1 MKPFKY
7 PFHLILECL
16 MFFKRIGT
24 LNFLSFLLISMLT
37 LAGCATLDKNECLN
51 ADWQTIGFEDGA
63 KGYAAT
69 RIRSHRKAC
78 AKHGVAPDFET
89 YEAGRLKG
97 LEQWCK
103 PRNGYYLGVRG
114 ERYNGVCPDYLVPA
128 FVEALN
134 LGRALYEYEKQV
146 KKHESELRK
155 MNAAL
160 ETMDEDILA
169 LEDEMVSDGV
179 SPRRRL
185 KLLDEIR
192 MLEDDRSLQVNDIAE
207 MEHAL
212 NDMRTN
218 LELMR
223 TDHPYQ

>member
-1 MKPFKY
+1 
-7 PFHLILECL
+7 
-16 MFFKRIGT
+16 MFIKRIDA
-24 LNFLSFLLISMLT
+24 LSFLSCILTGML
-37 LAGCATLDKNECLN
+37 AMVGCATLDENECLN

-63 KGYAAT
+63 RGYPAT
-69 RIRSHRKAC
+69 RIGSHRKAC
-78 AKHGVAPDFET
+78 AKHGVAPDFKR

-103 PRNGYYLGVRG
+103 PRNGYRMGTRG
-114 ERYNGVCPDYLVPA
+114 KRYNGVCPDHLAPA

-134 LGRALYEYEKQV
+134 RGRALYDYEKQV
-146 KKHESELRK
+146 KKHEDELRK
-155 MNAAL
+155 MHATL
-160 ETMDEDILA
+160 EAMDEDIRV

-192 MLEDDRSLQVNDIAE
+192 MLEDDRRFQMNDIAE
-207 MEHAL
+207 MEHTL
-212 NDMRTN
+212 NDMRNN
-218 LELMR
+218 LERMR